1 MMNKIQQYIINFI
14 LDKLGIAD
22 AYNALIDKYMELQ
35 QRLLR
40 VEERLLRDESD
51 FTAKNERDN
60 GGIRANFWMIRDD
73 IVRIDDTLTQMDN
86 QLSALSRQ
94 MKNPL
99 GAGRKKRGT
108 AEEIQKIIAY
118 RKAGNSF
125 GTIAKMMSEATGE
138 HWSKSTVSNI
148 INRADN

>member
-1 MMNKIQQYIINFI
+1 MMNMIQQYIINFI

-60 GGIRANFWMIRDD
+60 DGIRA
-73 IVRIDDTLTQMDN
+73 
-86 QLSALSRQ
+86 

>member
-1 MMNKIQQYIINFI
+1 MMNRIQQYIINFI

-40 VEERLLRDESD
+40 VGERLLRDESD

-60 GGIRANFWMIRDD
+60 DGIRA
-73 IVRIDDTLTQMDN
+73 
-86 QLSALSRQ
+86 

-99 GAGRKKRGT
+99 GSGRKKHGT
-108 AEEIQKIIAY
+108 AEKIQKIITY

-125 GTIAKMMSEATGE
+125 GTIAK
-138 HWSKSTVSNI
+138 
-148 INRADN
+148 